1 MILCA
6 DIGGSFIDFAMVHP
20 DGRTDHRRA
29 VPTPVDDAPAFIGA
43 LAALCAPWPDMP
55 LHIAIAG
62 VECPD
67 TGIIRAAN
75 IPCLQ
80 TLPLAAR
87 LRGETGRIVRIAND
101 ADCFALAEVHFG
113 VARGHRTVFGIILGT
128 GIGGGFVLG
137 GRIVPGLGG
146 VTGEWG
152 HAPLVI
158 LPPAPHGED
167 AAAIAAQVPFFR
179 CGCGLSGCL
188 DTIAGARALER
199 LYLRAGGSPLTS
211 RAILQSWQSGD
222 RQAGRTLDIWLS
234 YMGAG
239 LAHVINVTG
248 STIVPVAGGL
258 GNVQALVDALDHAVR
273 ARILTATTGP
283 LLRRAALGKD
293 AGLLGAA
300 CLGPDIRAED

>member
-6 DIGGSFIDFAMVHP
+6 DIGGSFIDVAVVHP
-20 DGRTDHRRA
+20 DGRTEHRRS
-29 VPTPVDDAPAFIGA
+29 VPTPLDNAPAFIGA
-43 LAALCAPWPDMP
+43 LVALCAPWPDMP

-80 TLPLAAR
+80 ALPLSAH
-87 LRGETGRIVRIAND
+87 LRRETGRIVRIAND
-101 ADCFALAEVHFG
+101 ADCFALAEAHFG
-113 VARGHRTVFGIILGT
+113 VAKGHRNVFGVILGT
-128 GIGGGFVLG
+128 GIGGGFILD

-158 LPPAPHGED
+158 PPPASHDQES
-167 AAAIAAQVPFFR
+167 AKALVPLFR
-179 CGCGLSGCL
+179 CGCGISGCL

-199 LYLRAGGSPLTS
+199 LHLWAGGTPQTS
-211 RAILQSWQSGD
+211 RAILEAWQTGD

-258 GNVQALVDALDHAVR
+258 SNAHALVDALDEAVR
-273 ARILTATTGP
+273 ARILTTTSGP
-283 LLRRAALGKD
+283 LLRRAALGAD

-300 CLGPDIRAED
+300 CLGLDIRAQN

>member
-1 MILCA
+1 M
-6 DIGGSFIDFAMVHP
+6 
-20 DGRTDHRRA
+20 
-29 VPTPVDDAPAFIGA
+29 PTASR
-43 LAALCAPWPDMP
+43 WPRSISAS
-55 LHIAIAG
+55 LG
-62 VECPD
+62 
-67 TGIIRAAN
+67 
-75 IPCLQ
+75 
-80 TLPLAAR
+80 
-87 LRGETGRIVRIAND
+87 
-101 ADCFALAEVHFG
+101 
-113 VARGHRTVFGIILGT
+113 GHRNVFGIILGT

-199 LYLRAGGSPLTS
+199 LHLWAGGSPLTS

-222 RQAGRTLDIWLS
+222 RQAGRTLDIWLC

-258 GNVQALVDALDHAVR
+258 GNVQALVDALDHAG
-273 ARILTATTGP
+273 ARPHPHRHHRPPSQA
-283 LLRRAALGKD
+283 RRAGQGCRPARRRLPG
-293 AGLLGAA
+293 AGYPRRGLTGRVSLPLRLPPAFSNRAGQSPSSARR
-300 CLGPDIRAED
+300 GPPAPRSRNWPWSS